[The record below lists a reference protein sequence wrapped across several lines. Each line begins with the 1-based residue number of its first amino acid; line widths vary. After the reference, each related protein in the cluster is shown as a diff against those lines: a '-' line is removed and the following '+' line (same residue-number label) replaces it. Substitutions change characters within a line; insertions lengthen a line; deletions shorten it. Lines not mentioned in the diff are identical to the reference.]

1 MWRAAREGVGVRA
14 CTHLTLRSMHA
25 CAYMLQLRIEF
36 MIMITY
42 VGIDIRIR
50 IRIYIYPDRDRDRYF
65 DIAR

>member
-14 CTHLTLRSMHA
+14 CTHLNLAQHA
-25 CAYMLQLRIEF
+25 CMRMLRIEF